1 VGSEYA
7 ERSAVRSG
15 CAAFVD
21 ISIFQVMEGTSGHRQ
36 PSEVDKK
43 TLEYIVPPYG
53 FHFIA
58 Y

>member
-1 VGSEYA
+1 VGSKHA

-21 ISIFQVMEGTSGHRQ
+21 ISIFQVIEGTSGHRQ
-36 PSEVDKK
+36 PSEVDEK
-43 TLEYIVPPYG
+43 TLEYIVPLYR